1 MKIEDQL
8 NRLSKKVGRGKP
20 DIDSTFKIYENR
32 HPFPLT
38 LGKYTLNA
46 TFQLEEITK
55 ITLPENPAI
64 DIKDVLFF
72 DTETTGLSSGT
83 GTIPFLIGFGYFIN
97 ESFITKQFFLKSPS
111 AEYAMLEEV
120 NKIINKYDYIAS
132 YNGKGFDTHIL
143 ESRFILNRI
152 SSRLAELNHIDL
164 LYPCRAFFR
173 RYLGSA
179 SLQDIER
186 GILNYTRHD
195 DIPGALIPYVY
206 FDFLKSGNDEKIH
219 AVIEHNRLDILSLAF
234 IIKLLNTLMKNPSES
249 PHELVSLS
257 AANYLKNKRISGEA
271 KIHFENIIQ
280 RGNNDT
286 LRKEAK
292 KSLSMLLKREDIDKA
307 SLLWEEEKDELYAII
322 ELAKYHEHKTK
333 RIDVALEITNEGLDK
348 CRLMRE
354 LENNNLKHLYDELE
368 KRKRRLLRKLKRNT
382 KT

>member
-20 DIDSTFKIYENR
+20 DIDSAFKIYENR

-83 GTIPFLIGFGYFIN
+83 GTIPFLIGFGYFID

-186 GILNYTRHD
+186 GILNYTRQD

>member
-1 MKIEDQL
+1 
-8 NRLSKKVGRGKP
+8 
-20 DIDSTFKIYENR
+20 
-32 HPFPLT
+32 
-38 LGKYTLNA
+38 
-46 TFQLEEITK
+46 
-55 ITLPENPAI
+55 
-64 DIKDVLFF
+64 
-72 DTETTGLSSGT
+72 
-83 GTIPFLIGFGYFIN
+83 

-186 GILNYTRHD
+186 GILNYTRQD

>member
-1 MKIEDQL
+1 
-8 NRLSKKVGRGKP
+8 
-20 DIDSTFKIYENR
+20 
-32 HPFPLT
+32 
-38 LGKYTLNA
+38 
-46 TFQLEEITK
+46 
-55 ITLPENPAI
+55 
-64 DIKDVLFF
+64 
-72 DTETTGLSSGT
+72 
-83 GTIPFLIGFGYFIN
+83 
-97 ESFITKQFFLKSPS
+97 
-111 AEYAMLEEV
+111 MLEEV

-186 GILNYTRHD
+186 GILNYTRQD

-257 AANYLKNKRISGEA
+257 AANYLKTSVFRVKRKYIL
-271 KIHFENIIQ
+271 KILF
-280 RGNNDT
+280 
-286 LRKEAK
+286 KEGT
-292 KSLSMLLKREDIDKA
+292 MI
-307 SLLWEEEKDELYAII
+307 LYA
-322 ELAKYHEHKTK
+322 K
-333 RIDVALEITNEGLDK
+333 RRKKV
-348 CRLMRE
+348 CQCY
-354 LENNNLKHLYDELE
+354 LKEKISIKPLYFG
-368 KRKRRLLRKLKRNT
+368 KRKRMNSTLL
-382 KT
+382 